1 MSSLIRNFS
10 IIAHIDAGK
19 STLADRML
27 ELTGTVQADKIT
39 PQLLDSNPIE
49 RERGITIKLAPVAMD
64 YDGYTLNLIDTPGHV
79 DFNYEVERA
88 LQACEGAILL
98 VDATKGVQAQTVA
111 NLRLA
116 KNLGLTII
124 PVVNKVDAPLA
135 DVPAAVRQLKQLLN
149 IQAEPLL
156 VSAKTGEGVTE
167 LLQKIITDLPG
178 PLNSD
183 TSISIAPTNK
193 VSHSGLDPESSKDS
207 VIASFGNPN
216 RSNLTPPTESYFQAL
231 VFNSTFDT
239 HLGVIAFVKIIS
251 GDLKTG
257 DKLSFLNS
265 GQSLTASEI
274 GIFSPVRTEKKVL
287 TAGNVGYIITG
298 LKDIRNVL
306 VGDTLCLSPQI
317 KLVTPIPGFRKIHP
331 NVFLD
336 FYPADG
342 TQYRDLIDALEK
354 LKLNDSSLTTQGI
367 NSPILGQGVK
377 VGFLGMLHSEVVGER
392 LEREFNL
399 PVISVSPSVEYK
411 VKLRSGEEKIF
422 SSPTDFPDPANIA
435 QGYEPM
441 AAVNIVVTSPYVGAV
456 MELCQDLRGNLVNV
470 SYLDEL
476 VEIDYFLP
484 LIEVITALHDSLKS
498 VSQGFASMDYELAG
512 WQESEL
518 VKLDVLLNHEI
529 FAPMSVITVKEKAY
543 QKGKKISEKLK
554 EAIPRQQFEIPIQVA
569 IGGSII
575 ARETIKAYR
584 KDVDAKLHGG
594 DFTRNLKLLNKQKKG
609 KARMKQFGRVSVPQE
624 AFLAIAKS

>member
-1 MSSLIRNFS
+1 MSANIRNFS

-27 ELTGTVQADKIT
+27 EYTGTVTGDKMA

-49 RERGITIKLAPVAMD
+49 RERGITIKLAPVAMQ
-64 YDGYTLNLIDTPGHV
+64 YKGYTLNLIDTPGHV

-116 KNLGLTII
+116 KNLGLKII
-124 PVVNKVDAPLA
+124 PVVNKLDAPLA
-135 DVPAAVRQLKQLLN
+135 DVPAAIRQIKQLLN
-149 IQAEPLL
+149 IDNEPLL
-156 VSAKTGEGVTE
+156 VSAKTGENVLA
-167 LLQKIITDLPG
+167 LLDKIITDLP
-178 PLNSD
+178 S
-183 TSISIAPTNK
+183 PTIPDQ
-193 VSHSGLDPESSKDS
+193 S
-207 VIASFGNPN
+207 
-216 RSNLTPPTESYFQAL
+216 FQAL
-231 VFNSTFDT
+231 VFNSTFDI

-251 GDLKTG
+251 GDLHTN
-257 DKLSFLNS
+257 DKLEFLNS
-265 GQSLTASEI
+265 GQSLVCSEI
-274 GIFSPVRTEKKVL
+274 GIFSPGRTEKKVL
-287 TAGNVGYIITG
+287 TSGNVGYIITG
-298 LKDIRNVL
+298 LKDIRRVL
-306 VGDTLCLSPQI
+306 VGDTLCLATQS
-317 KLVTPIPGFRKIHP
+317 KLVTPLPGFRKIHP

-377 VGFLGMLHSEVVGER
+377 VGFLGMLHAEVVGER

-399 PVISVSPSVEYK
+399 PVISVAPSVEYK
-411 VKLRSGEEKIF
+411 VRLRNGEEKIF
-422 SSPTDFPDPANIA
+422 SSAADFPDPAIIA
-435 QGYEPM
+435 EGFEPM

-456 MELCQDLRGNLVNV
+456 MELCQELRGDLINV
-470 SYLDEL
+470 SYLDQL
-476 VEIDYFLP
+476 VEIEYFLP

-498 VSQGFASMDYELAG
+498 VTQGFGSLDYELAG
-512 WQESEL
+512 WQKAEL
-518 VKLDVLLNHEI
+518 VKLEVLLNHEV
-529 FAPMSVITVKEKAY
+529 FAPMSVITVKTKAY
-543 QKGKKISEKLK
+543 AKGKRMAEKLK
-554 EAIPRQQFEIPIQVA
+554 EAIPRQQFEIPIQVT
-569 IGGSII
+569 IGGQVIS
-575 ARETIKAYR
+575 RETIKAYR

-609 KARMKQFGRVSVPQE
+609 KARMKQFGRVSVPQD

>member
-1 MSSLIRNFS
+1 MLSNIRNFS

-27 ELTGTVQADKIT
+27 EITGTVTGDKMS

-49 RERGITIKLAPVAMD
+49 RERGITIKLAPVTMAYKD
-64 YDGYTLNLIDTPGHV
+64 CTLNLIDTPGHV

-116 KNLGLTII
+116 KNLGLKII
-124 PVVNKVDAPLA
+124 PVVNKIDAPLA
-135 DVPAAVRQLKQLLN
+135 DVPAAVRQIKQLLSLT
-149 IQAEPLL
+149 EDPLL
-156 VSAKTGEGVTE
+156 VSAKTGAGVSK
-167 LLQKIITDLPG
+167 LLEKIISEIPS
-178 PLNSD
+178 PS
-183 TSISIAPTNK
+183 A
-193 VSHSGLDPESSKDS
+193 
-207 VIASFGNPN
+207 ASQKLVLLGETIDNPP
-216 RSNLTPPTESYFQAL
+216 STTPPFQAL
-231 VFNSTFDT
+231 IFNSAFDI

-251 GDLKTG
+251 GTLSQN
-257 DKLSFLNS
+257 DKLSFLSS
-265 GQSLTASEI
+265 GQSLIASEI
-274 GIFSPVRTEKKVL
+274 GVFKPGREEQKKL
-287 TAGNVGYIITG
+287 LAGNVGYIITG
-298 LKDIRNVL
+298 LKDIRHVL
-306 VGDTLCLSPQI
+306 VGDTLCLSSQI
-317 KLVTPIPGFRKIHP
+317 KLVNPIPGFRKIHP

-342 TQYRDLIDALEK
+342 NQYRDLLDALEK

-377 VGFLGMLHSEVVGER
+377 VGFLGLLHAEVVGER
-392 LEREFNL
+392 LDREFGL

-411 VKLRSGEEKIF
+411 VQLRNGEEKIF
-422 SSPTDFPDPANIA
+422 SSPADFPDPAVI
-435 QGYEPM
+435 QKSFEPM
-441 AAVNIVVTSPYVGAV
+441 AAVNIVTTSPYVGAV
-456 MELCQDLRGNLVNV
+456 MELCQELRGNLINV
-470 SYLDEL
+470 SYLDQL
-476 VEIDYFLP
+476 VEIEYFLP

-512 WQESEL
+512 WQVAEL
-518 VKLDVLLNHEI
+518 VKLDVLLNHEL
-529 FAPMSVITVKEKAY
+529 FAPMSCVTVREKAH
-543 QKGKKISEKLK
+543 QKGKRVVEKLK
-554 EAIPRQQFEIPIQVA
+554 ESIPRQQFEIPIQVA
-569 IGGSII
+569 IGGNVI

-584 KDVDAKLHGG
+584 KDVDSKLHGG

-624 AFLAIAKS
+624 AFLALAKA

>member
-1 MSSLIRNFS
+1 MLSNIRNFS

-27 ELTGTVQADKIT
+27 EITGTISADKMS

-49 RERGITIKLAPVAMD
+49 RERGITIKLAPVTMQ
-64 YDGYTLNLIDTPGHV
+64 YKNYELNLIDTPGHV

-98 VDATKGVQAQTVA
+98 IDATKGVQAQTVA

-116 KNLGLTII
+116 RNLNLKII

-135 DVPAAVRQLKQLLN
+135 DVAASIRQIKQLLSLTE
-149 IQAEPLL
+149 EPLL
-156 VSAKTGEGVTE
+156 VSAKTGAGVPE
-167 LLQKIITDLPG
+167 LLEKIISDVPPPSTIYNLPVQQ
-178 PLNSD
+178 
-183 TSISIAPTNK
+183 A
-193 VSHSGLDPESSKDS
+193 GL
-207 VIASFGNPN
+207 
-216 RSNLTPPTESYFQAL
+216 RSTIQTPFRAL
-231 VFNSTFDT
+231 VFNSTYDS
-239 HLGVIAFVKIIS
+239 HLGVIAFIKIIS
-251 GDLKTG
+251 GELKTG
-257 DKLSFLNS
+257 DKLEFLSS
-265 GQSLTASEI
+265 GQTLFASEI
-274 GIFSPVRTEKKVL
+274 GIFSPSRTEKKTL
-287 TAGNVGYIITG
+287 SAGNVGYIVTG
-298 LKDIRNVL
+298 LKDIRRVL
-306 VGDTLCLSPQI
+306 VGDTLCLTTQSKNMVP
-317 KLVTPIPGFRKIHP
+317 LPGFRKIHP
-331 NVFLD
+331 NVYLD

-377 VGFLGMLHSEVVGER
+377 VGFLGLLHAEVVGER

-411 VKLRSGEEKIF
+411 VQIKNGEEKIF
-422 SSPTDFPDPANIA
+422 SSPSDFPDPVLI
-435 QGYEPM
+435 QKSFEPM
-441 AAVNIVVTSPYVGAV
+441 TAVNIVTTSPYVGAI
-456 MELCQDLRGNLVNV
+456 MELCQDLRGSLVNV
-470 SYLDEL
+470 SYLDQL

-484 LIEVITALHDSLKS
+484 LIEVITALHDNLKS
-498 VSQGFASMDYELAG
+498 VSQGFASMNYELAG
-512 WQESEL
+512 WQEAEL
-518 VKLDVLLNHEI
+518 VKLDVLLNHEL
-529 FAPMSVITVKEKAY
+529 FVPMSVITVREKAY
-543 QKGKKISEKLK
+543 QKGKKIAEKLK
-554 EAIPRQQFEIPIQVA
+554 ESIPRQQFEIPIQVA
-569 IGGSII
+569 IGGQVI

-624 AFLAIAKS
+624 AFLALAKA